1 MGFNIL
7 FSCSLQ
13 DRIEFFIFIIT
24 FNKFY
29 PCIWMVGRGMHLQND
44 RLKLIISYLLLL
56 PRPSFSSSPFYFLY
70 LFLVFVKGF
79 VRVIEI
85 LPYHHLYMML
95 AE

>member
-29 PCIWMVGRGMHLQND
+29 PCI
-44 RLKLIISYLLLL
+44 
-56 PRPSFSSSPFYFLY
+56 
-70 LFLVFVKGF
+70 
-79 VRVIEI
+79 
-85 LPYHHLYMML
+85 
-95 AE
+95 